1 LNEAH
6 SNIGSLGTAILKGFL
21 DGPIDGIELS
31 EIYLSTKSQHS
42 AERLGFIQDSTN
54 VPVHVFYDIH
64 GHLEVIAKSDIVVL
78 ACPPDSMSSVLNSD
92 FAATRQSL
100 KGKVL
105 VSVLAGVT
113 REAIQDKLHGSV
125 NQGMYVSRVLP
136 NLAVARRRSATAI
149 EISEPE
155 LPSEKQKIV
164 DSMFKAL
171 GGIIH
176 VPAAQMDAATVL
188 CGSLPAY
195 IALIADGMI
204 DGAIAAGV
212 PREKANAML
221 SQVIGSTAALLED
234 QSASSLRESVCAM
247 PGCTIQG
254 NLVLEEG
261 SARAVSAKAV
271 KVAIEAA
278 RNLG

>member
-1 LNEAH
+1 LYVAH
-6 SNIGSLGTAILKGFL
+6 SNTGSLGTAIVKGL
-21 DGPIDGIELS
+21 LGAHIDGFNLAG
-31 EIYLSTKSQHS
+31 IYLSTRSQQS
-42 AERLGFIQDSTN
+42 TQRLATIPNTTQ
-54 VPVHVFYDIH
+54 VPVHILGDD
-64 GHLEVIAKSDIVVL
+64 HLSVASKSDVVIL
-78 ACPPDSMSSVLNSD
+78 ACPPDAMESLLSSYELKAALSSRVLI
-92 FAATRQSL
+92 
-100 KGKVL
+100 
-105 VSVLAGVT
+105 SVLAGVT
-113 REAIQDKLHGSV
+113 SDTIRSAVELKHTRVS
-125 NQGMYVSRVLP
+125 VSRVLP
-136 NLAVARRRSATAI
+136 NLAVASRRSATAI
-149 EISEPE
+149 EISEPA
-155 LPSEKQKIV
+155 LPPAAQRIV
-164 DSMFKAL
+164 DNIFKAL

-176 VPAAQMDAATVL
+176 VPAEQMDAATVL

-204 DGAIAAGV
+204 DGAVAAGV

-261 SARAVSAKAV
+261 SARAVSARAI

-278 RNLG
+278 RKLG